1 MSVQGQPL
9 SDFTA
14 HRNRDG
20 KGFYLEYRDSSKLMN
35 TAADVGGKPVVLE
48 RETATGTWHEAF
60 AERIRQVR
68 AIRVVRRNRLL
79 INTLLGNIAVAR
91 LLLAHDDPEESSSEE
106 GENDD
111 EEENGEEVELD
122 VNVDWSK

>member
-20 KGFYLEYRDSSKLMN
+20 KGFYLEYRDSSKLN
-35 TAADVGGKPVVLE
+35 DTAADVGGKLVVPE
-48 RETATGTWHEAF
+48 GETATGTWHAF
-60 AERIRQVR
+60 AERIRQLR
-68 AIRVVRRNRLL
+68 AGRVGRRNRLL
-79 INTLLGNIAVAR
+79 INTLLGNIAVAS
-91 LLLAHDDPEESSSEE
+91 LILTHDAQESSSEE

-111 EEENGEEVELD
+111 DEENGEEEDHHVD
-122 VNVDWSK
+122 VDWSE

>member
-20 KGFYLEYRDSSKLMN
+20 KGFYLEYRDSSKLKDR
-35 TAADVGGKPVVLE
+35 AADVGGKPVVPE
-48 RETATGTWHEAF
+48 RETATGTWHAF

-79 INTLLGNIAVAR
+79 MNTLLGNIAVAS

-111 EEENGEEVELD
+111 EEDSTNEGAVTEVD
-122 VNVDWSK
+122 